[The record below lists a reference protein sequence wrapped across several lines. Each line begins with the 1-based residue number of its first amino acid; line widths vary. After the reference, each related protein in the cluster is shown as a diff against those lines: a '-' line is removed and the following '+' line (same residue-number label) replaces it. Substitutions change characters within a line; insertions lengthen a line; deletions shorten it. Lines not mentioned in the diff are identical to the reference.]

1 MRILTTLIGS
11 IIFFSGTVFAQDWA
25 EFVDRAE
32 YFSINFPGKPE
43 VSEIDYVSEY
53 GVTLSAKVYTLKK
66 GEIVYTVTVVN
77 YNEAARIYQE
87 LPDRT
92 DEGNNKALWLYDQ
105 RASVA
110 YAARNIRLRGGEVTY
125 DAWHHIDMV
134 EGHQL
139 QITNPDNSRTYAG
152 MYLHAGR
159 LYIVE
164 ATVPQGG
171 LPQGLFQ
178 QSLTFLDEEGARIR
192 YQLYP
197 DGSSERVPLP

>member
-1 MRILTTLIGS
+1 
-11 IIFFSGTVFAQDWA
+11 
-25 EFVDRAE
+25 
-32 YFSINFPGKPE
+32 
-43 VSEIDYVSEY
+43 
-53 GVTLSAKVYTLKK
+53 
-66 GEIVYTVTVVN
+66 
-77 YNEAARIYQE
+77 
-87 LPDRT
+87 
-92 DEGNNKALWLYDQ
+92 
-105 RASVA
+105 
-110 YAARNIRLRGGEVTY
+110 
-125 DAWHHIDMV
+125 MV

-139 QITNPDNSRTYAG
+139 QITNQDNSRTYAG